1 VRVAWCPF
9 NSCSAQV
16 WIRHNHIYIR
26 TKLRQIF
33 SNHSFD
39 AFYDVPILYYFYH
52 IVFALHS
59 LLPEIAE
66 QHSHMASPIPALDD
80 SGTGMVWA
88 RCIVLHRLV
97 TLIVTSG

>member
-1 VRVAWCPF
+1 VRVAWSAF

-66 QHSHMASPIPALDD
+66 QHSHMASPIPIVALAWC
-80 SGTGMVWA
+80 GHVALCFIVW
-88 RCIVLHRLV
+88 
-97 TLIVTSG
+97 SP